1 MGLLCLFMNPS
12 AFIVV
17 AFLCADNETESST
30 LFGKSLTSP
39 QTWGTLQC
47 RHIAVSSEP
56 SGIVA
61 SSGQA
66 QWRRQRAPSRWGW
79 CSRARACTPPRR
91 SRFFPRRR
99 CSAPGSCLGNKSRRT
114 LGIFLSP
121 ASWSGCLLTSCK
133 ALVLWTMSKSTLVLY
148 VWHFYIFYLGSSG
161 AVRSGQSSVCSW
173 TTFCTPPSGSQTENV
188 LRRTF

>member
-61 SSGQA
+61 SSGRA
-66 QWRRQRAPSRWGW
+66 RWKRQRAPSRWGW

-114 LGIFLSP
+114 LEIFCYLLFGLAVCWPLARRWSCGPYPEAPWHCMYDILHPLPGLFRCCEVRPVLS
-121 ASWSGCLLTSCK
+121 L
-133 ALVLWTMSKSTLVLY
+133 
-148 VWHFYIFYLGSSG
+148 
-161 AVRSGQSSVCSW
+161 
-173 TTFCTPPSGSQTENV
+173 
-188 LRRTF
+188 